1 MTAQQ
6 FTAVLEDFSE
16 LESIPASSLRLLLDT
31 YPYCANLYLLHTY
44 KLHET
49 GSAAYIKSLEMAALQ
64 TLDRS
69 LLADNI
75 RSLSDFLQAK
85 QQAPREESF
94 SDTSATIQEDSHLEA
109 IGKPLSWHT
118 GSESLLEKM
127 LGQADYYTLDQSQ
140 IGLLASI
147 AALPDFL
154 PTGGTP
160 QTFRPKK
167 KISGRE
173 KKAGPH
179 HDATSAQNPPATRY
193 PDEDSGDELHLA
205 AEKSIE
211 EPLSLASET
220 LAKILVKQGQ
230 TEKAIEMYKRL
241 ILIFPEKKAYFASA
255 IEQLKKQ

>member
-6 FTAVLEDFSE
+6 FTAVLLDFSE
-16 LESIPASSLRLLLDT
+16 LESIPASSLRLLLDS

-64 TLDRS
+64 TPDRG

-75 RSLSDFLQAK
+75 RTLSDFLQANQHAIDRTK
-85 QQAPREESF
+85 EGDPEFEIAEN
-94 SDTSATIQEDSHLEA
+94 SHLEA
-109 IGKPLSWHT
+109 IDKPLSWHT

-127 LGQADYYTLDQSQ
+127 LGQTAHFTLDQGQ

-147 AALPDFL
+147 AALSDFL
-154 PTGGTP
+154 PTGEP
-160 QTFRPKK
+160 RQTFKPKK
-167 KISGRE
+167 KISGIN
-173 KKAGPH
+173 KKIDNPE
-179 HDATSAQNPPATRY
+179 ATLTTQNPPITGL
-193 PDEDSGDELHLA
+193 PMEDTDNDLHLA

-220 LAKILVKQGQ
+220 LAKILTNQGQ
-230 TEKAIEMYKRL
+230 NEKAVEMYKRL